1 MNYKQTENWILNRL
15 PFYQSQGSKAYKP
28 GLDNIKSFVEH
39 LNINTQD
46 IKFIHVGGTNGKG
59 STCAYLSSIIQE
71 SGYRVGTFTSPHF
84 FDYRERIKV
93 NNNKIEKDFIS
104 KFIITNRDIIE
115 KLKLTFFEL
124 SFGMSLSYFIE
135 KNVDY
140 AIIEV
145 GLGGRLDATN
155 IINPIL
161 SVITNISYDHTDIL
175 GDTLEKIAFEKAG
188 IIKQNTNVIIGERD
202 KDTENVFIDIAK
214 KNFAEIIF
222 ASDYKSKFENSDIG
236 YLNKNIKTVVQV
248 CRSLNDEKINDNTI
262 EKGILNIDLNT
273 DFYGRWTV
281 LNGSPKIIFDSA
293 HNESGFIHLSK
304 QLSSLEYDKLYF
316 ILSFVKGKNVKK
328 LISHLPDKSLVFF
341 TSSNMSRSMN
351 QIEIEES
358 IGENIN
364 FNKNPNRVYNN
375 LLSQASPD
383 DLIIITGSNYIAK
396 EIFYEK

>member
-1 MNYKQTENWILNRL
+1 L

-28 GLDNIKSFVEH
+28 GLDNIISFVDH

-46 IKFIHVGGTNGKG
+46 IKLIHIGGTNGKG

-104 KFIITNRDIIE
+104 QFIINNRDIIE
-115 KLKLTFFEL
+115 KLELTFFEL
-124 SFGMSLSYFIE
+124 SFGMSLSYYIE

-161 SVITNISYDHTDIL
+161 SVITNISYDHTEIL

-236 YLNKNIKTVVQV
+236 YLNKNIRTVVQV
-248 CRSLNDEKINDNTI
+248 CSSLNDEEINDNTI

-281 LNGSPKIIFDSA
+281 LNDSPKIIFDSA

-328 LISHLPDKSLVFF
+328 LISHLPDKSLVYF

-351 QIEIEES
+351 QIEIKDS
-358 IGENIN
+358 IGKNIN

>member
-1 MNYKQTENWILNRL
+1 MN
-15 PFYQSQGSKAYKP
+15 
-28 GLDNIKSFVEH
+28 D
-39 LNINTQD
+39 
-46 IKFIHVGGTNGKG
+46 
-59 STCAYLSSIIQE
+59 
-71 SGYRVGTFTSPHF
+71 
-84 FDYRERIKV
+84 
-93 NNNKIEKDFIS
+93 
-104 KFIITNRDIIE
+104 
-115 KLKLTFFEL
+115 
-124 SFGMSLSYFIE
+124 SL
-135 KNVDY
+135 
-140 AIIEV
+140 
-145 GLGGRLDATN
+145 
-155 IINPIL
+155 
-161 SVITNISYDHTDIL
+161 
-175 GDTLEKIAFEKAG
+175 
-188 IIKQNTNVIIGERD
+188 
-202 KDTENVFIDIAK
+202 NVFIDIAK
-214 KNFAEIIF
+214 KNFSEIIF
-222 ASDYKSKFENSDIG
+222 ASYYKSKFENSDIG
-236 YLNKNIKTVVQV
+236 YLNKNIRTVVQV
-248 CRSLNDEKINDNTI
+248 CSSLNDEEINDNTI

-281 LNGSPKIIFDSA
+281 LNDSPKIIFDSA

-396 EIFYEK
+396 EIFL

>member
-28 GLDNIKSFVEH
+28 GLDNIRSFVNH
-39 LNINTQD
+39 LNINIQD
-46 IKFIHVGGTNGKG
+46 IKLIHIGGTNGKG
-59 STCAYLSSIIQE
+59 STCAFLSSIIQE
-71 SGYRVGTFTSPHF
+71 SGYKVGTFTSPHF

-104 KFIITNRDIIE
+104 KFIVTNRDIIE
-115 KLKLTFFEL
+115 KLELTFFEL
-124 SFGMSLSYFIE
+124 SFGMSLSYYIE

-161 SVITNISYDHTDIL
+161 SVITNISYDHTEIL

-188 IIKQNTNVIIGERD
+188 IIKQNTKVIIGERD
-202 KDTENVFIDIAK
+202 KDTENIFIDIAN
-214 KNFAEIIF
+214 KNFSEIIF
-222 ASDYKSKFENSDIG
+222 ASDYKSKFENSDIE
-236 YLNKNIKTVVQV
+236 YFNKNIKTVVQI
-248 CRSLNDEKINDNTI
+248 CRNLNDENINDSSI
-262 EKGILNIDLNT
+262 EKGIINVHINT

-281 LNGSPKIIFDSA
+281 LNDSPKIIFDSA

-304 QLSSLEYDKLYF
+304 QLSLLKYDRLFF

-328 LISHLPDKSLVFF
+328 LISYLPDKSLIYF
-341 TSSNMSRSMN
+341 TSSNISRSMN
-351 QIEIEES
+351 HTEIEES

-364 FNKNPNRVYNN
+364 FNKNPKKIYSNI
-375 LLSQASPD
+375 LSGASPN

-396 EIFYEK
+396 EVFS

>member
-104 KFIITNRDIIE
+104 KFIITNRNIIE
-115 KLKLTFFEL
+115 KLELTFFEL
-124 SFGMSLSYFIE
+124 SFGMSLSYYIE

-161 SVITNISYDHTDIL
+161 SVITNISYDHTEIL

-236 YLNKNIKTVVQV
+236 YLNKNIRTVVQV
-248 CRSLNDEKINDNTI
+248 CSSLNDEEINDNTI

-281 LNGSPKIIFDSA
+281 LNDSPKIIFDSA

-396 EIFYEK
+396 EIFS